1 MRELWNHQKYA
12 LNKFKNRTFSGL
24 LFPCGTG
31 KTATAT
37 RIAEE
42 KEKPVLIIAPNALC
56 QQWADELLNKDEET
70 RITTKDWE
78 VVVCTSKTKK
88 TARFKRA
95 LEELCKGETV
105 EKNFGSL
112 LTDC

>member
-1 MRELWNHQKYA
+1 MSRTLWRHQSYA
-12 LNKFKNRTFSGL
+12 LNKFKDRTFFGL

-42 KEKPVLIIAPNALC
+42 KERPVLIIAPNALC
-56 QQWADELLNKDEET
+56 QQWADELLNKDEDT

-78 VVVCTSKTKK
+78 VAVCTSKTKK
-88 TARFKRA
+88 TKKFRQ
-95 LEELCKGETV
+95 
-105 EKNFGSL
+105 SL
-112 LTDC
+112 DRLLGMQ

>member
-12 LNKFKNRTFSGL
+12 LNKFKNRAFSGL

-42 KEKPVLIIAPNALC
+42 KERPVLIIAPNALC

-88 TARFKRA
+88 TKKFRQ
-95 LEELCKGETV
+95 
-105 EKNFGSL
+105 SL
-112 LTDC
+112 DRLLGM

>member
-1 MRELWNHQKYA
+1 MRPLWKHQEYALKKYA
-12 LNKFKNRTFSGL
+12 GTESFGL
-24 LFPCGTG
+24 LFDCGTG

-42 KEKPVLIIAPNALC
+42 KELPVLIIAPNVLC
-56 QQWADELLNKDEET
+56 KQWTEELTNKNEDT

-88 TARFKRA
+88 TKKFRTALDSMFK
-95 LEELCKGETV
+95 L
-105 EKNFGSL
+105 
-112 LTDC
+112 

>member
-1 MRELWNHQKYA
+1 MARTLWRHQSYTID
-12 LNKFKNRTFSGL
+12 KFKDRTFSGL

-56 QQWADELLNKDEET
+56 QQWADELLNKDEDT

-88 TARFKRA
+88 TKKFRQ
-95 LEELCKGETV
+95 
-105 EKNFGSL
+105 SL
-112 LTDC
+112 DRLLGM

>member
-1 MRELWNHQKYA
+1 MRPLWKHQEYALKKYA
-12 LNKFKNRTFSGL
+12 EENSFGL

-42 KEKPVLIIAPNALC
+42 KELPVLIIAPSNLC
-56 QQWADELLNKDEET
+56 NQWAEELTNKNEDT
-70 RITTKDWE
+70 RITTKEWE

-88 TARFKRA
+88 TKKFRTALDSLFK
-95 LEELCKGETV
+95 L
-105 EKNFGSL
+105 
-112 LTDC
+112 

>member
-1 MRELWNHQKYA
+1 MSRKLWLHQEYTVKKYSNA
-12 LNKFKNRTFSGL
+12 ESFGL

-88 TARFKRA
+88 LKKFRQ
-95 LEELCKGETV
+95 
-105 EKNFGSL
+105 SL
-112 LTDC
+112 DRLLGK

>member
-1 MRELWNHQKYA
+1 MRALWNHQKYA
-12 LNKFKNRTFSGL
+12 LNKFKGRTFSGL

-56 QQWADELLNKDEET
+56 QQWADELLNKDEDT

-78 VVVCTSKTKK
+78 VVICTSKTKK
-88 TARFKRA
+88 TKKFRQ
-95 LEELCKGETV
+95 
-105 EKNFGSL
+105 SL
-112 LTDC
+112 DRLLGM

>member
-1 MRELWNHQKYA
+1 MRKLWRHQKYA
-12 LNKFKNRTFSGL
+12 VDKFKERSFFGL

-31 KTATAT
+31 KTATAV

-56 QQWADELLNKDEET
+56 QQWADELTNKDKET
-70 RITTKDWE
+70 RITTKEWN

-88 TARFKRA
+88 TKKFQQA
-95 LEELCKGETV
+95 LD
-105 EKNFGSL
+105 SL
-112 LTDC
+112 LEM